1 MSVDRRVMKVCVLLA
16 VLSVGAVLYFAAVA
30 FIPVALAL
38 FFALLLSPAVDSL
51 QRLHL
56 PRALA
61 AALVMLALLLAGAA
75 VVDVV
80 STPAKEWLARAPQTL
95 RKIEQRIRP
104 VRNVLAQVDAV
115 KERADQIAQGPH
127 AATPAAAPAPTSGSA
142 YAFEMT
148 QSLFEAI
155 TVLPL
160 TLFFLS
166 GGPPLLARMAGAL
179 SGSERSASCLRVTE
193 AIRAELGRYFGTV
206 ALINLG
212 LGLATAATMTA
223 LGMPNAILW
232 GTVAGVLN
240 FIPFVGPIATVSI
253 LAIAA
258 LVTFN
263 NVGQA
268 LAVPGAFL
276 GLHLIES
283 QLVQPLF
290 VGHRLDVSALV
301 ILLAVWFGFWFW
313 GIPGVMLAVP
323 LLVALKVAAEHVEG
337 WRPVREFL
345 TPSPQWRP
353 IKITRSDGSTSKRV
367 HIGLGDRVSRSA

>member
-16 VLSVGAVLYFAAVA
+16 VLSVGAILYFAAVA

-56 PRALA
+56 PRAVA
-61 AALVMLALLLAGAA
+61 AAIVMLALLLAGAA

-127 AATPAAAPAPTSGSA
+127 AATPAAVPAPTSGSA

-179 SGSERSASCLRVTE
+179 SGSERSAACLRVTE

-240 FIPFVGPIATVSI
+240 FIPFVGPITTVSI
-253 LAIAA
+253 LAVAA
-258 LVTFN
+258 LVTFTN
-263 NVGQA
+263 PGQA

-313 GIPGVMLAVP
+313 GIPGVILAVP

-353 IKITRSDGSTSKRV
+353 IKITRSDGSTDKRV
-367 HIGLGDRVSRSA
+367 RIGLADRVSRSA